1 MREIG
6 KITLRKS
13 ISTSLLINS
22 HSNLTIM
29 GFISDGI
36 VSHESHL
43 GGYEFHLGC
52 YEFHLRCYEFHLG
65 CYEFLEVW
73 CLLKIRLDQTGPIR
87 EGLGDS
93 HVTVG
98 RHVRDI
104 TDREK
109 LIRMIPNQKAILT
122 LQAVK
127 FETGQNLP

>member
-1 MREIG
+1 MRETG

-13 ISTSLLINS
+13 TSTSLLINS

-43 GGYEFHLGC
+43 GGYEYHLGG
-52 YEFHLRCYEFHLG
+52 YESNLG
-65 CYEFLEVW
+65 CYEFLDVW
-73 CLLKIRLDQTGPIR
+73 FWLKMGLDQTGPIR

-98 RHVRDI
+98 RHAALLGWKWF
-104 TDREK
+104 THQC
-109 LIRMIPNQKAILT
+109 L
-122 LQAVK
+122 LQHISTINRSTAV
-127 FETGQNLP
+127 TNP

>member
-1 MREIG
+1 
-6 KITLRKS
+6 
-13 ISTSLLINS
+13 
-22 HSNLTIM
+22 M

-104 TDREK
+104 TDH
-109 LIRMIPNQKAILT
+109 
-122 LQAVK
+122 
-127 FETGQNLP
+127 